1 MEQKNFDIHMIEAL
15 TEAEAAAMALET
27 LTIKDHTVY
36 LVDFGGYF
44 GYSALVYKNAHHIY
58 HANDYELHHAGKTRE
73 ELRDWYLRTLEN
85 KLFTEAE
92 IAEPIKTYDEYRR
105 KSGYL
110 TNYYGMQEDYVS
122 AFCITHNDA
131 EEEAYQKS
139 VAGKIYNPVCFA
151 FYDPLDEDFVEH
163 HKELFSRLQAAKMKI
178 ADDYDYWKS
187 AFYYEMGNHEY
198 HINAQGD
205 WDVLSVFGDVPWLGD
220 SAGLDDYFDK
230 LSFSAE
236 RRRAYRDA
244 RKQFLRDAMEN
255 DWY

>member
-105 KSGYL
+105 KSYFL
-110 TNYYGMQEDYVS
+110 TSYYGMQRDYIS
-122 AFCITHNDA
+122 MFCITHNDA
-131 EEEAYQKS
+131 EEEAYKKS
-139 VAGKIYNPVCFA
+139 VEGKIPNMVTFAYYNP
-151 FYDPLDEDFVEH
+151 EDAEFVKH
-163 HKELFSRLQAAKMKI
+163 HIALYKQLQEAKQNI
-178 ADDYDYWKS
+178 ADDYAYWKS

-198 HINAQGD
+198 HINSQGD
-205 WDVLSVFGDVPWLGD
+205 WDVLSVFGNVNWLGMHAD
-220 SAGLDDYFDK
+220 LDAYFDE
-230 LSFSAE
+230 LSFSE
-236 RRRAYRDA
+236 QQRRAYRDA